1 MPEAHTPW
9 SEDRVEILLARWREG
24 LSASIV
30 ATRLGGTTR
39 NAVLGKLKRLGELG
53 GRRVKKDS
61 TSPENALR
69 AHQRFRATRILRP
82 KPAPSQ
88 ALLFGHAGNRKPRSS
103 GMPIGS
109 EPEPLGIEL
118 LALRD
123 GQCRW
128 PHGDPKRDF
137 GGFCG
142 HPAAGRS
149 YCLHHDRLAYR

>member
-1 MPEAHTPW
+1 MPEPLTPW
-9 SEDRVEILLARWREG
+9 TDDRVELLRERWKEG
-24 LSASIV
+24 LSASAI
-30 ATRLGGTTR
+30 AARLGGTSR
-39 NAVLGKLKRLGELG
+39 NAVLGKLARLGELG
-53 GRRVKKDS
+53 GRRVKKGDVA
-61 TSPENALR
+61 PETALR

-88 ALLFGHAGNRKPRSS
+88 ALLFGHAGSRKPRSS

-128 PHGDPKRDF
+128 PFGDPKLDF
-137 GGFCG
+137 QGFCG
-142 HPAAGRS
+142 HSAGDGS
-149 YCLHHDRLAYR
+149 YCGHHRSRAYR